1 MGGLLVWLCGC
12 WVLPVS
18 LAYRLRGTDFLP
30 VAEPV
35 IAVFCASAVQTR
47 WTTSGR
53 LSRRRGSDLAD
64 RQANFRRQQAQR
76 CAFDHLTKLRV
87 VTQLARLIQLQHLLF
102 QQRLDE
108 VAEQALVKKLRC
120 IQAVQD
126 RQPLCHYRAEI
137 FQRFRGQGVLS
148 GVEQQ
153 GNRHVEALQRLQYR
167 ARQQGQHDELLRAR
181 WWLDKGGTLALQ
193 QALPDK
199 RFQPLVDHRTDFV
212 HRPANEQLCLQV
224 GIQRLDVLVNNAGI
238 LISGPFE
245 SNPLA
250 RHHAVVDVNLKGLL
264 NGCYLAKPY
273 LAATPQARAINL
285 SSTAA
290 LYGQASLATY
300 STTKCAVRGLT
311 EALNVEWQAD
321 GIRVMDI
328 MPMFVQTDM
337 LTAINARSMDRLGAR
352 LTADD
357 VARTIWAAAAY
368 RGGFGKVHWP
378 VGSLATWLMRLT
390 RLAPDRLN
398 RYIARR
404 VAA

>member
-1 MGGLLVWLCGC
+1 MPVPCCPENLLMVFSEGAQSLKQRHNPMESRPCLFITGAATGIGRATARLFCRQGWFVGLADIDGAGLLALSEELGDTNTMA
-12 WVLPVS
+12 LS
-18 LAYRLRGTDFLP
+18 LD
-30 VAEPV
+30 VACPEQWQ
-35 IAVFCASAVQTR
+35 AALSA
-47 WTTSGR
+47 
-53 LSRRRGSDLAD
+53 
-64 RQANFRRQQAQR
+64 FHQR
-76 CAFDHLTKLRV
+76 T
-87 VTQLARLIQLQHLLF
+87 
-102 QQRLDE
+102 
-108 VAEQALVKKLRC
+108 
-120 IQAVQD
+120 
-126 RQPLCHYRAEI
+126 
-137 FQRFRGQGVLS
+137 G
-148 GVEQQ
+148 
-153 GNRHVEALQRLQYR
+153 
-167 ARQQGQHDELLRAR
+167 
-181 WWLDKGGTLALQ
+181 
-193 QALPDK
+193 
-199 RFQPLVDHRTDFV
+199 
-212 HRPANEQLCLQV
+212 
-224 GIQRLDVLVNNAGI
+224 RLDVLVNNAGI

-250 RHHAVVDVNLKGLL
+250 RHHAVIDVNLKGLL

-368 RGGFGKVHWP
+368 QGGFGKVHWP
-378 VGSLATWLMRLT
+378 VGWLATWLMRLT